1 MQIRRYHPLII
12 GLHWLMFLLF
22 AVALCAIEYRGF
34 LQKGDP
40 AIGQVMSI
48 HKQAGVLVL
57 LFALVRLAMRANTS
71 APPVL
76 GALPLQ
82 RVAAHV
88 MHVALYAVMLALPI
102 SGILMSQSAGR
113 AVELFGWALPAVVA
127 QNEALRDLI
136 KPIHEFIGNAVYFL
150 VGLHLVAALW
160 HHFVL
165 RDETMNHMSLKP
177 R

>member
-1 MQIRRYHPLII
+1 MHRRRYHPLMIS
-12 GLHWLMFLLF
+12 LHWLMFLLF
-22 AVALCAIEYRGF
+22 VVALCAIEYRGF

-57 LFALVRLAMRANTS
+57 VLALLRLATRANTA

-82 RVAAHV
+82 RIAAHA
-88 MHVALYAVMLALPI
+88 MHVALYVVMFALPI
-102 SGILMSQSAGR
+102 SGILMSQCAGR
-113 AVELFGWALPAVVA
+113 AVELFGWALPALVA
-127 QNEALRDLI
+127 QNDALRDLI
-136 KPIHEFIGNAVYFL
+136 KPIHEFVGNAVYFL